1 MDRLTGYVEK
11 IVFRNAENAYTV
23 IELAADDGDECTLVG
38 TFPVVGEGD
47 YIEAEGTMKLHP
59 VYGEQL
65 SVLKYTV
72 RMPEDAE
79 GIRRYLASGTIKGVG
94 EALAGRIVKRFGDDT
109 LRVIEEE
116 PERLAQVRGISERM
130 AVSIGEQ
137 AAAKK
142 DMRDAMI
149 FLGRYG
155 ISMNLALKIYRR
167 YGSELYHII
176 RENPYRIAE
185 DIEGVGFRIADDIAT
200 HAGISV
206 DSGFRIK
213 SGMLYVLSQALAEGD
228 MYLPETELLARCAQ
242 LLDVDAGSASAYL
255 QDLQIERK
263 IFAKQT
269 RGRLRGTADQS
280 DAGAPRD
287 TADAYSGDGAA
298 DITGYDDREAAS
310 YDIAADADRDE
321 PGAGYCIY
329 AASAYYVELGVARM
343 LHDINMEVPI
353 RIITGG
359 PGTGKTTTIKQI
371 LEECRQKGLR
381 ALLAAPTGRAAKR
394 MTEATGYEA
403 STIHRLLEV
412 SGAPQESGSSEYAAA
427 FGRDETNPLEADVV
441 IIDEMSMVDIYI
453 MYYLLKAVPVGS
465 RLVLVGDVNQL
476 PSVGPGNVL
485 RDIID
490 SGQYDVRRLTKIY
503 RQSESGDII
512 LNAHR
517 MINREPIDLQKRSRD
532 FLFIKREGSDAIIS
546 AMLTLIQRKL
556 PGYVHTDP
564 LSIQV
569 LSPMRKGA
577 LGTQRLNAILQQYLN
592 PSSPDKVERELF
604 DVRWREG
611 DKVMQTKN
619 NYQMQ
624 WRIPGP
630 AGFAVDTGTGVFN
643 GDIGRIREINTYG
656 ETVTIEFDGGRLA
669 DYGFDEMSDIELA
682 YAVTIHKS
690 QGSEYPAV
698 VIPMYSGP
706 ETLMTRNLIY
716 TAITRA
722 VSCVCLVGRPEYFDM
737 MTGNTREQLRYSGLR
752 DRILEIAGR

>member
-1 MDRLTGYVEK
+1 MDRLTGYVER

-65 SVLKYTV
+65 SVLKYTI

-94 EALAGRIVKRFGDDT
+94 EALAKRIVKRFGDDT

-116 PERLAQVRGISERM
+116 PERLAQIKGISERM

-155 ISMNLALKIYRR
+155 ISMNLALRIYKR

-176 RENPYRIAE
+176 RENPYKIAE
-185 DIEGVGFRIADDIAT
+185 DIEGVGFKIADDIAV
-200 HAGISV
+200 HAGISI

-228 MYLPETELLARCAQ
+228 MYLPEAELLARCAQ
-242 LLDVDAGSASAYL
+242 LLDVDAQSAAAYM
-255 QDLQIERK
+255 QDLQIDRK
-263 IFAKQT
+263 IFAKQSRT
-269 RGRLRGTADQS
+269 EPHSGAD
-280 DAGAPRD
+280 DAAED
-287 TADAYSGDGAA
+287 T
-298 DITGYDDREAAS
+298 
-310 YDIAADADRDE
+310 
-321 PGAGYCIY
+321 GYCIY

-371 LEECRQKGLR
+371 LAECRQKGLR

-412 SGAPQESGSSEYAAA
+412 SGAPQEGGDGEYTAA

-453 MYYLLKAVPVGS
+453 MFYLLKAVPVGS
-465 RLVLVGDVNQL
+465 RLMLVGDVNQL

-517 MINREPIDLQKRSRD
+517 MINREPIDLDKRSRD
-532 FLFIKREGSDAIIS
+532 FLFIKRDGADAIIS

-556 PGYVHTDP
+556 PDYVHTDP

-577 LGTQRLNAILQQYLN
+577 LGTQRLNTILQQYLN
-592 PSSPDKVERELF
+592 PPSPDKAEKELF
-604 DVRWREG
+604 DILWREG

-630 AGFAVDTGTGVFN
+630 AGFAIDTGTGVFN
-643 GDIGRIREINTYG
+643 GDIGRIREINIYG

-716 TAITRA
+716 TAVTRA
-722 VSCVCLVGRPEYFDM
+722 VSCVCLVGRPEYFERM
-737 MTGNTREQLRYSGLR
+737 AGNTREQLRYSGLR
-752 DRILEIAGR
+752 DRILEIAGI